1 METFAALFETYASK
15 EIDFETLKQIE
26 GSGLVRLENHGF
38 SRSRKNA
45 LHCKVYFEPLERLL
59 DSIVLKTFQNEA
71 ELERILGAGRLA
83 FEKSVDTDNN
93 LIVYTSAA
101 EKIDIIADVAPD
113 GSVSV
118 DNDGV
123 EGHRTF
129 NLYVH
134 V

>member
-1 METFAALFETYASK
+1 METFAALYENYASK
-15 EIDFETLKQIE
+15 EIDFDTLKQIE

-59 DSIVLKTFQNEA
+59 ASILSKTFQNEA
-71 ELERILGAGRLA
+71 ELEKMLEAGRLA

-118 DNDGV
+118 DGDGV
-123 EGHRTF
+123 EGHSTF